1 MKKLNWLNEADI
13 SSLTYEASYHFLAEV
28 EKNVIKEDHIFID
41 KYKRSRLTPE
51 DSFIYKHH
59 EDILKDGYYQLFETD
74 FQSFCKY
81 AKYFGF
87 EPTREE

>member
-13 SSLTYEASYHFLAEV
+13 SCLAHNASGYFLLTIYAPDEE
-28 EKNVIKEDHIFID
+28 
-41 KYKRSRLTPE
+41 
-51 DSFIYKHH
+51 SFIYKHH

>member
-1 MKKLNWLNEADI
+1 MNKKLNWFNEADI
-13 SSLTYEASYHFLAEV
+13 SSLAYEASYHFA
-28 EKNVIKEDHIFID
+28 KNVIKEGDV
-41 KYKRSRLTPE
+41 RSLSTPE

-74 FQSFCKY
+74 FQSFSKY

-87 EPTREE
+87 EPIRED

>member
-1 MKKLNWLNEADI
+1 MKKLNWLNEDDI
-13 SSLTYEASYHFLAEV
+13 SSLAYEASYHFLAEV
-28 EKNVIKEDHIFID
+28 ANNVIKEDD
-41 KYKRSRLTPE
+41 VRSRLTPE

-59 EDILKDGYYQLFETD
+59 EDILKDGYYQLFETN
-74 FQSFCKY
+74 FESFCKY